1 MSKRGEIIRVFV
13 ETGFIAS
20 ECARE
25 SFGDSQVSVT
35 VHFLRKHGFP
45 ITTEWG
51 VGYRLDAEH
60 RKRLASYP
68 WAVRAM
74 SADERSVA
82 LVVELPRSTM
92 RVLNDLAD
100 ERGATLH
107 SIAAAC
113 LERGIDEEMS
123 A

>member
-1 MSKRGEIIRVFV
+1 
-13 ETGFIAS
+13 
-20 ECARE
+20 
-25 SFGDSQVSVT
+25 VT

-45 ITTEWG
+45 VTTEWG
-51 VGYRLDAEH
+51 IGYRLADEH
-60 RKRLASYP
+60 RKRLAAYP

-74 SADERSVA
+74 RTDERSIA

-100 ERGATLH
+100 ERGSTLH

-113 LERGIDEEMS
+113 IERGIDAELS